1 VANLPNTIDIII
13 SGRRFTIRTDKD
25 PEYVRHLGVRL
36 EKMLERIRSSNVKIT
51 YDKALVIACLYLL
64 DENEMLRDQIRDLGL
79 EIQRLH
85 EEGVKVLINSK
96 KKIAP

>member
-1 VANLPNTIDIII
+1 MI
-13 SGRRFTIRTDKD
+13 
-25 PEYVRHLGVRL
+25 
-36 EKMLERIRSSNVKIT
+36 ERIRSANTKIT

-64 DENEMLRDQIRDLGL
+64 DENEMLREQIRELGL

-85 EEGVKVLINSK
+85 EEGAKILINSK